1 MFFILYHLIIF
12 FEEIIINLNKYL
24 IMINRNRQKEI
35 VEIKDELMNMNF
47 LLDYKYCCYED
58 ISSERYLLVDKI
70 KMRWDYNFIYIEL
83 DGDKEIIKKLLK
95 MLHFNNIEHLDEL
108 YHFEK
113 IQRFLNKKNKKDSE
127 KFYFN
132 FQLKN
137 NSYNLDNDSIEE
149 IIIFGCKQFYSMEH
163 NDKVI
168 SNYNNNLKDIK
179 LILKDYKEEIIN
191 DLSVFFNIESS
202 NVNEGHFKIIE
213 LLII

>member
-137 NSYNLDNDSIEE
+137 NSYNLDNDSSEE